1 MPISCGININLNN
14 FQGQI
19 GTQISAILNLDLGT
33 PAGIAALSSSINS
46 ALSTVTTQLGTLIP
60 TAPVLTSLREELN
73 ALSQLTFGSTAAVGK
88 ILSIVT
94 DFADAVG
101 LQGYVNL
108 NLTDLANSIFAL
120 GVNFDPCANTIPNIF
135 RDSNGVLQQLPNQQ
149 PKIGQSVFIQNL
161 EETLDSATDEFA
173 SLIDNVD
180 MAQVGLTAQQGLN
193 ALETNIQTSV
203 SALDNSLRQ
212 LPTGEEIIET
222 QNDFLTRLEE
232 ENFPIIK
239 EIPKSEA
246 ERSLPISLQA

>member
-101 LQGYVNL
+101 L
-108 NLTDLANSIFAL
+108 
-120 GVNFDPCANTIPNIF
+120 
-135 RDSNGVLQQLPNQQ
+135 RDM
-149 PKIGQSVFIQNL
+149 
-161 EETLDSATDEFA
+161 
-173 SLIDNVD
+173 LI
-180 MAQVGLTAQQGLN
+180 
-193 ALETNIQTSV
+193 
-203 SALDNSLRQ
+203 
-212 LPTGEEIIET
+212 
-222 QNDFLTRLEE
+222 
-232 ENFPIIK
+232 
-239 EIPKSEA
+239 
-246 ERSLPISLQA
+246 